1 MLWTLR
7 SSREAKKKV
16 DFKLVEY
23 TLKFYATCSCCGTV
37 HIYWYFMKDSGEGFL
52 NGDPIPEPPP
62 EVKYRIRRDKVYSCF
77 KCRSVLETYTK
88 EMLIDKVIFTYQ
100 GMLKFGKEKEIEH
113 EKRKTKEALRRL
125 ANPPSRSGLAPTK
138 QLHPRG
144 D

>member
-1 MLWTLR
+1 M
-7 SSREAKKKV
+7 
-16 DFKLVEY
+16 
-23 TLKFYATCSCCGTV
+23 
-37 HIYWYFMKDSGEGFL
+37 